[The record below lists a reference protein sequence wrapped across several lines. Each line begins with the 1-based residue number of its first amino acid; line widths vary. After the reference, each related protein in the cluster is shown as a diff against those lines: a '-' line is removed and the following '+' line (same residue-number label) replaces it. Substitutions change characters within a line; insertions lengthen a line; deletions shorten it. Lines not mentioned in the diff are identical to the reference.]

1 MRGAPSHQEA
11 GGTPPGRLALR
22 AAPTAVPRDPKAG
35 PYGQNRRTPNQDV
48 LKSPGSAQ
56 YRPAS
61 SLLPHV
67 SPLNAIWAFQRSAS
81 SPKSL
86 ASAPHPPPPQ
96 PLAPSGSLPQRGQWV
111 HQLHRTHPTPPHPR
125 SSPHP
130 PGGFLQPYWL
140 WAGARGSCGSWV
152 RAICNQ

>member
-56 YRPAS
+56 DRPAS
-61 SLLPHV
+61 YLLPHV
-67 SPLNAIWAFQRSAS
+67 SPLNAIWAFQLPAS

-86 ASAPHPPPPQ
+86 APAPDPPPP
-96 PLAPSGSLPQRGQWV
+96 APGPQRKSPPEGAVGPSTAQNPP
-111 HQLHRTHPTPPHPR
+111 HPTPPPQLPPPTR
-125 SSPHP
+125 WFSPTILAL
-130 PGGFLQPYWL
+130 GWGQGLL
-140 WAGARGSCGSWV
+140 WQLG
-152 RAICNQ
+152 